1 MKLIAQLLFAW
12 ALLPGLHAHAEIAV
26 IADPSVEL
34 VSLDLEQLER
44 LYLLRPN
51 RFPNGVKLVAIDQK
65 AGSVIRQDFL
75 QKALWKTEIDVA
87 EYWSRRMFSG
97 KGRPPR
103 QFDGDTA
110 VIEAVIESPGTVG
123 YVDSES
129 IDDRVKVLTRLP

>member
-1 MKLIAQLLFAW
+1 MKLITHLILAC
-12 ALLPGLHAHAEIAV
+12 ALLPGLNAHAEIAV
-26 IADPSVEL
+26 ITDPSVEL
-34 VSLDLEQLER
+34 TSLDIEQLER

-51 RFPNGVKLVAIDQK
+51 RFPGGVRLIAIDQK
-65 AGSVIRQDFL
+65 AGSEIRQAFL

-103 QFDGDTA
+103 QFDGDAA
-110 VIEAVIESPGTVG
+110 VIDEVIDSPGTIG

-129 IDDRVKVLTRLP
+129 VDDRVKVLTRLP